1 MAATSATNTT
11 TTRVKKSSGNHET
24 NALTKH
30 ERLRI
35 ILYTFLSPPQTL
47 PPTQACDTSAKA
59 DVAAVVLQEGLAH
72 VCLITPSM
80 TVLKQKIEYSI
91 PRKRR
96 QGASAHDKSLE
107 KFFEAVFKSVQ
118 RFVDW
123 KIVKTLLVCSPGFV
137 NADFLAYCMDQAV
150 KLELKLITKSKSKWL
165 LAPCSSGH
173 LHCLKEVLADKS
185 ITARLADTKATDEVR
200 SLEAFFKMMEMDED
214 RAVYGPLPVLKA
226 TEKQAVE
233 TLLILDTLFRSPS
246 IAERKKWVT
255 LVEDVKALNGEVH
268 IFSSMHVT
276 GEQLS
281 NLMGVASILRF
292 PCPEL
297 NDLDS
302 EEEPDII
309 PTNNSVLYLDEMDD
323 EE

>member
-1 MAATSATNTT
+1 M
-11 TTRVKKSSGNHET
+11 
-24 NALTKH
+24 
-30 ERLRI
+30 
-35 ILYTFLSPPQTL
+35 
-47 PPTQACDTSAKA
+47 
-59 DVAAVVLQEGLAH
+59 
-72 VCLITPSM
+72 
-80 TVLKQKIEYSI
+80 
-91 PRKRR
+91 
-96 QGASAHDKSLE
+96 
-107 KFFEAVFKSVQ
+107 Q
-118 RFVDW
+118 RCVDW

-150 KLELKLITKSKSKWL
+150 KLELKTILKTKSKWL

-173 LHCLKEVLADKS
+173 MHCLKEVLADKA
-185 ITARLADTKATDEVR
+185 ITARLEDTKATDEVR
-200 SLEAFFKMMEMDED
+200 CLEGFFKMMEMDED

-233 TLLILDTLFRSPS
+233 SLMVLDTLFRSPS
-246 IAERKKWVT
+246 IAERRKWVA
-255 LVEDVKALNGEVH
+255 LVEDVKALNGDVH

-281 NLMGVASILRF
+281 NLNGVAAVLRF

-302 EEEPDII
+302 EEEPEVI
-309 PTNNSVLYLDEMDD
+309 PTNNSVMYLDEMDG